1 MALNITSNYQ
11 GDLILP
17 ILTPAIY
24 EAKSIEKNYVTV
36 HVNAKDKMNVPIGSS
51 VVNIQ
56 DYACDPV
63 SSGSFTLSEKQFDMN
78 KFQVYTEVCFD
89 DLRNSFYASQLKAGS
104 LNDAEGASD
113 VIKFITY
120 ELTKKVSKTIEI
132 GIWSGALASSIE
144 GFHALAVA
152 DAGATEITGTTITK
166 ANVIAELDKV
176 IAAIPDSVYA
186 DTKIYVSTSTARL
199 LQLALPEQYPY
210 SFKISDE
217 TPLMFRGFELRVV
230 DLAPNKMLASKPENL
245 HLATDLL
252 SDFNQF
258 KSDFISAKS
267 DLVFYKLQF
276 KLDTL
281 ITNPTEIVVYN

>member
-1 MALNITSNYQ
+1 MALNITSNYA
-11 GDLILP
+11 GDLVQP
-17 ILTPAIY
+17 ILTTSIY
-24 EAKSIEKNYVTV
+24 DAKSIEKGYVTV
-36 HVNAKDKMNVPIGSS
+36 HVNAKDKMNVPIGTST
-51 VVNIQ
+51 VTIQ
-56 DYACDPV
+56 DYACDPT
-63 SSGSFTLSEKQFDMN
+63 SAGSFTLSEKQFDMN

-89 DLRNSFYASQLKAGS
+89 DLRDSYYASQLKPGS
-104 LNDAEGASD
+104 LKDAEGTSD
-113 VIKFITY
+113 IISFITS
-120 ELTKKVSKTIEI
+120 ELTRKVSKSVEV
-132 GIWSGALASSIE
+132 GIWSGALASTIE

-152 DAGATEITGTTITK
+152 DAGATEILGTTITK
-166 ANVIAELDKV
+166 ANVVAEIDKV
-176 IAAIPDSVYA
+176 IAAIPDAVYA

-267 DLVFYKLQF
+267 DIVFYKLQF

-281 ITNPTEIVVYN
+281 ITNPSEIVVYN